1 MPFPF
6 NPQQIQTY
14 DLTQKDQARVFVQQL
29 SIMMNQ
35 LMTPN
40 GLAAILQTSGSLP
53 AGALSSVATSLG
65 SVSTN
70 QTVSCSGAVGVTVN
84 LSITAAITLNLTF
97 LSVSVPVLIR
107 CQNTSGGALVLKLG
121 GTNAANTTFTS
132 VLAVFASAGAET
144 NMTTAGFSIAA
155 GATQYFYGQALTTN
169 LFLLSL

>member
-6 NPQQIQTY
+6 NPQQLQTY
-14 DLTQKDQARVFVQQL
+14 DLTQKDQAHVFVQQL
-29 SIMMNQ
+29 AIMMNQ

-40 GLAAILQTSGSLP
+40 GLAGILQT
-53 AGALSSVATSLG
+53 AGMIPDSALVTVATSLG

-70 QTVSCSGAVGVTVN
+70 QTVNCSGATGVTIN

-97 LSVSVPVLIR
+97 LPASVPVLIR
-107 CQNTSGGALVLKLG
+107 CQNAGGGAFVLKIA
-121 GTNAANTTFTS
+121 GTNAANTAFTS

-144 NMTTAGFSIAA
+144 NMTTTGFNIAA
-155 GATQYFYGQALTTN
+155 GASQYFHGQSLTTN